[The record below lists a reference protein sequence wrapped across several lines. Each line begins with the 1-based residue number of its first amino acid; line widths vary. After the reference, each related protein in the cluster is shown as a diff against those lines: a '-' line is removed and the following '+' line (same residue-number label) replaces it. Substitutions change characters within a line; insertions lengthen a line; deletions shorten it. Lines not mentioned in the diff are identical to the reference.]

1 MSKKKIIIFSIL
13 LCLAIIATFYFLGCH
28 KNDFTDDINLNGIN
42 EQQSTV
48 KQKPSDGSTPADH
61 SPADNFAYALYDLL
75 EAGSF
80 VSESSGQT
88 VSLGVEQNVKAVRY
102 VNGDEVLKR
111 SLSHSTFKSVGVE
124 MFVSGKN
131 YVLRDATSLKSVDEV
146 TWGADPYRVTEETFI
161 SKFGGV
167 PNGITAYV
175 LTENTILSSEFLGEE
190 NGIYAYRYILD
201 NALATTKIRLEMRTM
216 AGTKTLPNFEEVAL
230 TVYMDGNWRIQKTET
245 ACVYKVDMLG
255 GVTCKESLT
264 EVFSAIGEGKEIPDA
279 DIFRPYLDAEIT
291 EDDGE
296 FTPDAMYYLTNGFNE
311 YMTGTPLNLSLEIKG
326 AVKAVGSASVNI
338 DANDLANI
346 RARVLL
352 DELAVGDIKLND
364 LFVGYGAGS
373 VYAGLGEFKFKTTVE
388 ELVGFID
395 KIMPVISEDSVS
407 ISDLLSF
414 NPDSLLTNA
423 TLKRENGIALVTL
436 PLELGSLD
444 ADIEIE
450 FSDGETP
457 SFNGIYA
464 CVNGLEVFVKPV
476 DEVSLP
482 EINEDFIS
490 IAPLFDIID
499 ENYNIC
505 LKTRL
510 GDSDAV
516 LKFNLK
522 TMTLDAAYGDL
533 LVKFSDDVLYLEYGD
548 LKAKALVKDL
558 PELIKK
564 FEPLFVNEDGTY
576 KSGFLSNIASAMSGL
591 DVNSLIKELVDN
603 LSVTKTDAGV
613 KIATAVKGAS
623 VGINLAAGENGY
635 NLFSL
640 SLSYGDYS
648 IDAVPA
654 SIDDISAIPD
664 DELADFKN
672 ILSLA
677 DIIDENYEINL
688 TASLSA
694 GNISLTADVC
704 INLRTLTLSAK
715 TSLYGSDLYV
725 RYHDGTVYAS
735 FKGLDVYADADEIQ
749 SLLDR
754 LAPLFG
760 EGLSLDGLSN
770 LSLDLSSVLSSLAFT
785 KTENGLNASL
795 SLSGLN
801 VSANLIEEGDNLKLG
816 QISVSSDGLSL
827 TATPSVKADYSVIDN
842 VDKFYNII
850 SLADIIDENYE
861 INLTASLSAGN
872 ISLTADVCINLRTLT
887 LSAKT
892 SLYGSDLYVRYHD
905 GTVYASFKGLD
916 VYADADEIQSL
927 LDRLAPLFGEGLSLD
942 GLSNL
947 SLDLSSVLSS
957 LAFTKTENGLNASL
971 SLSGL
976 NVSAN
981 LIEEGDNLKLGQI
994 SVSSD
999 GLSLTATPSVKADY
1013 SVIDN
1018 ANKFYNIISIADIID
1033 KDGNINLNATA
1044 AGTDIAITFNLYSM
1058 RLNAAVEGLAVTLDL
1073 KTNTVYAAYGGARV
1087 KLNLS
1092 DAKSILEKISPIIE
1106 KFDKEGKITE
1116 LLNGFVGEDSFN
1128 IDANDIISSLIVTES
1143 DGSLSLSLNL
1153 AGVDIEAI
1161 FATDN
1166 GGLTFSSAIINASGT
1181 TISAYPSGTVTSD
1194 LDTSLYYMD
1203 LKAFSDTYADALS
1216 GLVTAENIILGIN
1229 GSVITNG
1236 AVYTITNGELVV
1248 GGIGSACKISA
1259 DITFVKAVTDANGN
1273 VTEKTNSLRFVY
1285 DIDAQKGYFNFN
1297 GIEGTFSTVN
1307 YNETLE
1313 ALKQIYN
1320 NIPELQEL
1328 ISGIIPLPEDGQFHL
1343 PEFDFSKIINSLVLS
1358 DSGVLDVDINAKSI
1372 IEDLPESIKLSLSCD
1387 GNGALSLNIS
1397 ELTLG
1402 ETSINLTATAAKA
1415 NSEEIEGK
1423 FDYTVGENASDF
1435 SSVNTLLKTLSTTSA
1450 YRHYELDG
1458 TLNLAFLGFIPV
1470 DDKVKLNIKIDII
1483 DGVTYVVATL
1493 TREHVAAANF
1503 AGLYPWSDYSGTS
1516 TLYYDGETKMIYIY
1530 TDHIKSKNILGVVYK
1545 NGSEKLYEKYTEEEF
1560 SANMMEILLGMLRLS
1575 SKYKDMMGNT
1585 NINTSEI
1592 SIEDI
1597 FKKYSYNGTD
1607 KFTITL
1613 NMSKL
1618 TDESINDVTLD
1629 LNHDADYNLSSL
1641 NVSTTI
1647 GGFLELKFN
1656 ATHVAPFNHENG
1668 TKEQV
1673 KLQPTLTD
1681 GNGNPLY

>member
-80 VSESSGQT
+80 VGESSGQT

-326 AVKAVGSASVNI
+326 AVNAVGSASVNI

-407 ISDLLSF
+407 ISGLLSF

-510 GDSDAV
+510 GESDAV

-576 KSGFLSNIASAMSGL
+576 KFGFLSDIASTMSGL

-635 NLFSL
+635 NLSSL

-725 RYHDGTVYAS
+725 RYHEGTVYAS

-760 EGLSLDGLSN
+760 EG
-770 LSLDLSSVLSSLAFT
+770 F
-785 KTENGLNASL
+785 
-795 SLSGLN
+795 
-801 VSANLIEEGDNLKLG
+801 
-816 QISVSSDGLSL
+816 
-827 TATPSVKADYSVIDN
+827 
-842 VDKFYNII
+842 
-850 SLADIIDENYE
+850 
-861 INLTASLSAGN
+861 
-872 ISLTADVCINLRTLT
+872 
-887 LSAKT
+887 
-892 SLYGSDLYVRYHD
+892 
-905 GTVYASFKGLD
+905 
-916 VYADADEIQSL
+916 
-927 LDRLAPLFGEGLSLD
+927 SLD

-1018 ANKFYNIISIADIID
+1018 ADKFYNILSLADIID

-1073 KTNTVYAAYGGARV
+1073 KTNKVYAAYGGARV

-1128 IDANDIISSLIVTES
+1128 IDANDIISSLVVTES
-1143 DGSLSLSLNL
+1143 DRSLSLSLNL

-1166 GGLTFSSAIINASGT
+1166 GGLTFSSAIINASGA

-1229 GSVITNG
+1229 GSVTTNG

-1248 GGIGSACKISA
+1248 GGIGSACKIGA
-1259 DITFVKAVTDANGN
+1259 DITFVKTVTDANGK

-1285 DIDAQKGYFNFN
+1285 DIEAQKGYFNFN

-1402 ETSINLTATAAKA
+1402 ETSINLSATAAKA

-1458 TLNLAFLGFIPV
+1458 KLNLAFLGFIDV
-1470 DDKVKLNIKIDII
+1470 KDKVKLNIKIDII

-1560 SANMMEILLGMLRLS
+1560 SANTMNILLGMLRLS
-1575 SKYKDMMGNT
+1575 NKYKDMMGNT

-1592 SIEDI
+1592 NIEDI

-1618 TDESINDVTLD
+1618 TDESIRDVTLD

-1641 NVSTTI
+1641 NVSTTV
-1647 GGFLELKFN
+1647 GGLLEVKFN
-1656 ATHVAPFNHENG
+1656 ATHVAPYNHENG

>member
-80 VSESSGQT
+80 VGESSGQT

-279 DIFRPYLDAEIT
+279 DVFRPYLDAEIT

-326 AVKAVGSASVNI
+326 AVNAVGSASVNI

-373 VYAGLGEFKFKTTVE
+373 VSAGLGEFKFKTTVE

-510 GDSDAV
+510 GESDAV

-548 LKAKALVKDL
+548 LKAKTDVKDL

-576 KSGFLSNIASAMSGL
+576 KFGFLSDIASAMSGL

-735 FKGLDVYADADEIQ
+735 YKGLDVYADADEIQ

-850 SLADIIDENYE
+850 S
-861 INLTASLSAGN
+861 
-872 ISLTADVCINLRTLT
+872 
-887 LSAKT
+887 
-892 SLYGSDLYVRYHD
+892 
-905 GTVYASFKGLD
+905 
-916 VYADADEIQSL
+916 
-927 LDRLAPLFGEGLSLD
+927 
-942 GLSNL
+942 
-947 SLDLSSVLSS
+947 
-957 LAFTKTENGLNASL
+957 
-971 SLSGL
+971 
-976 NVSAN
+976 
-981 LIEEGDNLKLGQI
+981 
-994 SVSSD
+994 
-999 GLSLTATPSVKADY
+999 
-1013 SVIDN
+1013 
-1018 ANKFYNIISIADIID
+1018 IADIID
-1033 KDGNINLNATA
+1033 KDGNINLNATT

-1058 RLNAAVEGLAVTLDL
+1058 RLNAAVEGLAVTLDI

-1248 GGIGSACKISA
+1248 GGIGSACKIGA

-1415 NSEEIEGK
+1415 NPEEIEGK

>member
-102 VNGDEVLKR
+102 VNGDEVFKR

-146 TWGADPYRVTEETFI
+146 TWEEDPYRVTEETFI

-230 TVYMDGNWRIQKTET
+230 TVYMDGNWRVQKTET

-279 DIFRPYLDAEIT
+279 DVFRPYLDAEIT

-326 AVKAVGSASVNI
+326 AVNAVGSASVNI

-388 ELVGFID
+388 ELIGFID

-436 PLELGSLD
+436 PIELGSLD

-510 GDSDAV
+510 GESDAV
-516 LKFNLK
+516 LTFNLK

-548 LKAKALVKDL
+548 LKAKAHVKDL

-576 KSGFLSNIASAMSGL
+576 KFGFLSDIASSMSGL
-591 DVNSLIKELVDN
+591 DVNSLIKELVDS
-603 LSVTKTDAGV
+603 LSITKTDAGV

-635 NLFSL
+635 NLSSL

-672 ILSLA
+672 ILSIA

-704 INLRTLTLSAK
+704 LNLRTLTLSAK

-725 RYHDGTVYAS
+725 RYHEGTVYAS
-735 FKGLDVYADADEIQ
+735 YKGLNVYADADEIQ

-770 LSLDLSSVLSSLAFT
+770 LSLDLSSVLSSLTFT

-801 VSANLIEEGDNLKLG
+801 VSATLTEEGDNLKLG

-850 SLADIIDENYE
+850 SLADIID
-861 INLTASLSAGN
+861 
-872 ISLTADVCINLRTLT
+872 
-887 LSAKT
+887 
-892 SLYGSDLYVRYHD
+892 
-905 GTVYASFKGLD
+905 
-916 VYADADEIQSL
+916 
-927 LDRLAPLFGEGLSLD
+927 
-942 GLSNL
+942 
-947 SLDLSSVLSS
+947 
-957 LAFTKTENGLNASL
+957 
-971 SLSGL
+971 
-976 NVSAN
+976 
-981 LIEEGDNLKLGQI
+981 
-994 SVSSD
+994 
-999 GLSLTATPSVKADY
+999 
-1013 SVIDN
+1013 
-1018 ANKFYNIISIADIID
+1018 
-1033 KDGNINLNATA
+1033 KDGNINLNATT

-1092 DAKSILEKISPIIE
+1092 DANSILEKISPIIE

-1116 LLNGFVGEDSFN
+1116 LLNGFVGEGSFS
-1128 IDANDIISSLIVTES
+1128 IDANDIISSLVVTES
-1143 DGSLSLSLNL
+1143 DGSLSISLKL
-1153 AGVDIEAI
+1153 ADVDIEAI

-1203 LKAFSDTYADALS
+1203 LKAFSDTYADALA
-1216 GLVTAENIILGIN
+1216 GLVTAENIVLGIS

-1236 AVYTITNGELVV
+1236 AVYTITKGELVV
-1248 GGIGSACKISA
+1248 GGIGSACKIA
-1259 DITFVKAVTDANGN
+1259 IDITFVKAVTDANGN

-1285 DIDAQKGYFNFN
+1285 DVDAQKGYFNFN

-1313 ALKQIYN
+1313 VLKQIYN

-1358 DSGVLDVDINAKSI
+1358 DSGVLDVDLNAKSI

-1415 NSEEIEGK
+1415 NPEEIEGK

-1435 SSVNTLLKTLSTTSA
+1435 SSVNTLLKTLATTSA
-1450 YRHYELDG
+1450 YRHYELNG
-1458 TLNLAFLGFIPV
+1458 NLNLDLMGFINV
-1470 DDKVKLNIKIDII
+1470 NDKVKLNIKIDIV

-1493 TREHVAAANF
+1493 TREYVAAANL
-1503 AGLYPWSDYSGTS
+1503 AGMYPWSDYSGTS
-1516 TLYYDGETKMIYIY
+1516 TLYYDGETKMIYIA
-1530 TDHIKSKNILGVVYK
+1530 TDHIKSKSILGVNYK
-1545 NGSEKLYEKYTEEEF
+1545 NGEEQIYEKYTEEEF
-1560 SANMMEILLGMLRLS
+1560 SADTLNILLGMLRLS
-1575 SKYKDMMGNT
+1575 SKYRDMIGNT
-1585 NINTSEI
+1585 NTNTSAI
-1592 SIEDI
+1592 NIEDI
-1597 FKKYSYNGTD
+1597 FTKYSYNGTD
-1607 KFTITL
+1607 MFTL
-1613 NMSKL
+1613 NLNLVTL
-1618 TDESINDVTLD
+1618 TDNSLNDLTVNLH
-1629 LNHDADYNLSSL
+1629 HDSDYNLSSL
-1641 NVSTTI
+1641 DVSTSVGALGI
-1647 GGFLELKFN
+1647 DKMLGINFS
-1656 ATHVAPFNHENG
+1656 ATHVAPYNHDNG
-1668 TKEQV
+1668 VKEQV

>member
-279 DIFRPYLDAEIT
+279 DVFRPYLDAEIT

-326 AVKAVGSASVNI
+326 AVEAVGSASVNI

-548 LKAKALVKDL
+548 LKAKADVKDV

-576 KSGFLSNIASAMSGL
+576 KIGFLSDIASAMSGL

-664 DELADFKN
+664 NELADFKN

-816 QISVSSDGLSL
+816 QISVSSDGLYL

-842 VDKFYNII
+842 VD
-850 SLADIIDENYE
+850 
-861 INLTASLSAGN
+861 
-872 ISLTADVCINLRTLT
+872 
-887 LSAKT
+887 
-892 SLYGSDLYVRYHD
+892 
-905 GTVYASFKGLD
+905 
-916 VYADADEIQSL
+916 
-927 LDRLAPLFGEGLSLD
+927 
-942 GLSNL
+942 
-947 SLDLSSVLSS
+947 
-957 LAFTKTENGLNASL
+957 
-971 SLSGL
+971 
-976 NVSAN
+976 
-981 LIEEGDNLKLGQI
+981 
-994 SVSSD
+994 
-999 GLSLTATPSVKADY
+999 
-1013 SVIDN
+1013 
-1018 ANKFYNIISIADIID
+1018 KFYNIISIADIID

-1248 GGIGSACKISA
+1248 GGIGSACKIGA
-1259 DITFVKAVTDANGN
+1259 DITFVKAVTDANGK

-1285 DIDAQKGYFNFN
+1285 DIEAQKGYFNFN

-1415 NSEEIEGK
+1415 NPEEIEGK

>member
-146 TWGADPYRVTEETFI
+146 TWEEDPYRVTEENFI

-190 NGIYAYRYILD
+190 NGIYAFRYILD

-230 TVYMDGNWRIQKTET
+230 TVYMDGNWRVQKTET

-279 DIFRPYLDAEIT
+279 DVFRPYLDAEIT

-326 AVKAVGSASVNI
+326 AVNAVGSASVNI

-388 ELVGFID
+388 ELIGFID

-436 PLELGSLD
+436 PIELGSLD

-510 GDSDAV
+510 GESDAV

-548 LKAKALVKDL
+548 LKAKADVKDV

-576 KSGFLSNIASAMSGL
+576 KFGFLSNIASAMSGL

-664 DELADFKN
+664 NELADFKN

-850 SLADIIDENYE
+850 SLADIID
-861 INLTASLSAGN
+861 
-872 ISLTADVCINLRTLT
+872 
-887 LSAKT
+887 
-892 SLYGSDLYVRYHD
+892 
-905 GTVYASFKGLD
+905 
-916 VYADADEIQSL
+916 
-927 LDRLAPLFGEGLSLD
+927 
-942 GLSNL
+942 
-947 SLDLSSVLSS
+947 
-957 LAFTKTENGLNASL
+957 
-971 SLSGL
+971 
-976 NVSAN
+976 
-981 LIEEGDNLKLGQI
+981 
-994 SVSSD
+994 
-999 GLSLTATPSVKADY
+999 
-1013 SVIDN
+1013 
-1018 ANKFYNIISIADIID
+1018 

-1044 AGTDIAITFNLYSM
+1044 AGTDIAITFNLCSM

-1236 AVYTITNGELVV
+1236 AVYTITKGELVV
-1248 GGIGSACKISA
+1248 GGIGSACKIGI
-1259 DITFVKAVTDANGN
+1259 DITFVKTITDANGK

-1387 GNGALSLNIS
+1387 ENGALSLNIS

-1415 NSEEIEGK
+1415 NPEEIEGK

-1575 SKYKDMMGNT
+1575 NKYKDMMGNT

-1618 TDESINDVTLD
+1618 TDESIKDVTLD

-1668 TKEQV
+1668 TKELV

>member
-80 VSESSGQT
+80 VGESSGQT

-146 TWGADPYRVTEETFI
+146 TWGADPYRVTEENFI

-279 DIFRPYLDAEIT
+279 DVFRPYLDAEIT

-326 AVKAVGSASVNI
+326 AVEAVGSASVNI

-395 KIMPVISEDSVS
+395 KIMPVISKDSVS

-510 GDSDAV
+510 GESDAV

-548 LKAKALVKDL
+548 LKAKADVKDV

-576 KSGFLSNIASAMSGL
+576 KFGFLSDIASAMSGL

-725 RYHDGTVYAS
+725 RYHEGTVYAS
-735 FKGLDVYADADEIQ
+735 YKGLDVYADADEIQ

-816 QISVSSDGLSL
+816 QTSVSSDGL
-827 TATPSVKADYSVIDN
+827 Y
-842 VDKFYNII
+842 
-850 SLADIIDENYE
+850 
-861 INLTASLSAGN
+861 
-872 ISLTADVCINLRTLT
+872 
-887 LSAKT
+887 
-892 SLYGSDLYVRYHD
+892 
-905 GTVYASFKGLD
+905 
-916 VYADADEIQSL
+916 
-927 LDRLAPLFGEGLSLD
+927 
-942 GLSNL
+942 
-947 SLDLSSVLSS
+947 
-957 LAFTKTENGLNASL
+957 
-971 SLSGL
+971 
-976 NVSAN
+976 
-981 LIEEGDNLKLGQI
+981 
-994 SVSSD
+994 
-999 GLSLTATPSVKADY
+999 LTATPSVKADY

-1216 GLVTAENIILGIN
+1216 GLVTAENIVLGIS

-1236 AVYTITNGELVV
+1236 AVYTITKGELVV
-1248 GGIGSACKISA
+1248 GGIGSACKIGV

-1313 ALKQIYN
+1313 VLKQIYN

-1358 DSGVLDVDINAKSI
+1358 DSGVLDVDLNAKSI

-1435 SSVNTLLKTLSTTSA
+1435 SSVNTLLKTLATTSA
-1450 YRHYELDG
+1450 YRHYELNG
-1458 TLNLAFLGFIPV
+1458 NLNLDLMGFINV
-1470 DDKVKLNIKIDII
+1470 NDKVKLNIKIDIV

-1493 TREHVAAANF
+1493 TREYVFAANL
-1503 AGLYPWSDYSGTS
+1503 AGMYPWSDYSGTS

-1530 TDHIKSKNILGVVYK
+1530 TDHIKSKNFLGVVYK

-1560 SANMMEILLGMLRLS
+1560 SADTLNILLGMLRLS
-1575 SKYKDMMGNT
+1575 SKYRDMIGNT
-1585 NINTSEI
+1585 NTNTSAI
-1592 SIEDI
+1592 NIEDI
-1597 FKKYSYNGTD
+1597 FTKYSYNGTD
-1607 KFTITL
+1607 MFTL
-1613 NMSKL
+1613 NLNLGTL
-1618 TDESINDVTLD
+1618 TDNSLNDLTVNLH
-1629 LNHDADYNLSSL
+1629 HDSDYNLSSL
-1641 NVSTTI
+1641 DVSTSVGALGI
-1647 GGFLELKFN
+1647 DKMLGINFS
-1656 ATHVAPFNHENG
+1656 ATHVAPYNHENG
-1668 TKEQV
+1668 TKELV

-1681 GNGNPLY
+1681 DNGNPLY

>member
-80 VSESSGQT
+80 VGESSGQT

-102 VNGDEVLKR
+102 VNGDEVLKC

-279 DIFRPYLDAEIT
+279 DVFRPYLDAEIT

-510 GDSDAV
+510 GESDAV

-522 TMTLDAAYGDL
+522 TLTLDAAYGDL

-548 LKAKALVKDL
+548 LKAKAHIKDL

-576 KSGFLSNIASAMSGL
+576 KFGFLSNIASATSGL

-760 EGLSLDGLSN
+760 EGLPLDGLSN

-850 SLADIIDENYE
+850 SLADIID
-861 INLTASLSAGN
+861 
-872 ISLTADVCINLRTLT
+872 
-887 LSAKT
+887 
-892 SLYGSDLYVRYHD
+892 
-905 GTVYASFKGLD
+905 
-916 VYADADEIQSL
+916 
-927 LDRLAPLFGEGLSLD
+927 
-942 GLSNL
+942 
-947 SLDLSSVLSS
+947 
-957 LAFTKTENGLNASL
+957 
-971 SLSGL
+971 
-976 NVSAN
+976 
-981 LIEEGDNLKLGQI
+981 
-994 SVSSD
+994 
-999 GLSLTATPSVKADY
+999 
-1013 SVIDN
+1013 
-1018 ANKFYNIISIADIID
+1018 

-1044 AGTDIAITFNLYSM
+1044 AGTDIAITFNLCSM

-1248 GGIGSACKISA
+1248 GGIGSACKIGA
-1259 DITFVKAVTDANGN
+1259 DITFVKTITDANGN

-1358 DSGVLDVDINAKSI
+1358 DSGVLDVDLNAKSI

-1387 GNGALSLNIS
+1387 GNGALSLNIC

-1503 AGLYPWSDYSGTS
+1503 AGFYPWSDYSGTS

>member
-1 MSKKKIIIFSIL
+1 
-13 LCLAIIATFYFLGCH
+13 
-28 KNDFTDDINLNGIN
+28 
-42 EQQSTV
+42 
-48 KQKPSDGSTPADH
+48 
-61 SPADNFAYALYDLL
+61 
-75 EAGSF
+75 
-80 VSESSGQT
+80 
-88 VSLGVEQNVKAVRY
+88 
-102 VNGDEVLKR
+102 
-111 SLSHSTFKSVGVE
+111 
-124 MFVSGKN
+124 
-131 YVLRDATSLKSVDEV
+131 
-146 TWGADPYRVTEETFI
+146 
-161 SKFGGV
+161 
-167 PNGITAYV
+167 
-175 LTENTILSSEFLGEE
+175 
-190 NGIYAYRYILD
+190 
-201 NALATTKIRLEMRTM
+201 
-216 AGTKTLPNFEEVAL
+216 
-230 TVYMDGNWRIQKTET
+230 
-245 ACVYKVDMLG
+245 
-255 GVTCKESLT
+255 
-264 EVFSAIGEGKEIPDA
+264 
-279 DIFRPYLDAEIT
+279 
-291 EDDGE
+291 
-296 FTPDAMYYLTNGFNE
+296 
-311 YMTGTPLNLSLEIKG
+311 
-326 AVKAVGSASVNI
+326 
-338 DANDLANI
+338 
-346 RARVLL
+346 
-352 DELAVGDIKLND
+352 
-364 LFVGYGAGS
+364 
-373 VYAGLGEFKFKTTVE
+373 
-388 ELVGFID
+388 
-395 KIMPVISEDSVS
+395 MP
-407 ISDLLSF
+407 
-414 NPDSLLTNA
+414 
-423 TLKRENGIALVTL
+423 
-436 PLELGSLD
+436 
-444 ADIEIE
+444 
-450 FSDGETP
+450 
-457 SFNGIYA
+457 
-464 CVNGLEVFVKPV
+464 
-476 DEVSLP
+476 
-482 EINEDFIS
+482 
-490 IAPLFDIID
+490 
-499 ENYNIC
+499 
-505 LKTRL
+505 
-510 GDSDAV
+510 
-516 LKFNLK
+516 
-522 TMTLDAAYGDL
+522 
-533 LVKFSDDVLYLEYGD
+533 
-548 LKAKALVKDL
+548 
-558 PELIKK
+558 
-564 FEPLFVNEDGTY
+564 
-576 KSGFLSNIASAMSGL
+576 
-591 DVNSLIKELVDN
+591 
-603 LSVTKTDAGV
+603 
-613 KIATAVKGAS
+613 
-623 VGINLAAGENGY
+623 
-635 NLFSL
+635 
-640 SLSYGDYS
+640 
-648 IDAVPA
+648 
-654 SIDDISAIPD
+654 
-664 DELADFKN
+664 
-672 ILSLA
+672 
-677 DIIDENYEINL
+677 
-688 TASLSA
+688 
-694 GNISLTADVC
+694 
-704 INLRTLTLSAK
+704 
-715 TSLYGSDLYV
+715 
-725 RYHDGTVYAS
+725 
-735 FKGLDVYADADEIQ
+735 
-749 SLLDR
+749 
-754 LAPLFG
+754 
-760 EGLSLDGLSN
+760 LDGLSN

-842 VDKFYNII
+842 VD
-850 SLADIIDENYE
+850 
-861 INLTASLSAGN
+861 
-872 ISLTADVCINLRTLT
+872 
-887 LSAKT
+887 
-892 SLYGSDLYVRYHD
+892 
-905 GTVYASFKGLD
+905 
-916 VYADADEIQSL
+916 
-927 LDRLAPLFGEGLSLD
+927 
-942 GLSNL
+942 
-947 SLDLSSVLSS
+947 
-957 LAFTKTENGLNASL
+957 
-971 SLSGL
+971 
-976 NVSAN
+976 
-981 LIEEGDNLKLGQI
+981 
-994 SVSSD
+994 
-999 GLSLTATPSVKADY
+999 
-1013 SVIDN
+1013 
-1018 ANKFYNIISIADIID
+1018 KFYNIISIADIID

-1248 GGIGSACKISA
+1248 GGIGSACKIGA
-1259 DITFVKAVTDANGN
+1259 DITFVKAVTDANGK

-1285 DIDAQKGYFNFN
+1285 DIEAQKGYFNFN

-1387 GNGALSLNIS
+1387 ENGALSLNIS

-1415 NSEEIEGK
+1415 NPEEIEGK

-1503 AGLYPWSDYSGTS
+1503 AGFYPWSDYSGTS

>member
-102 VNGDEVLKR
+102 VNGDEVFKR
-111 SLSHSTFKSVGVE
+111 SLSHSAFKSVGVE

-190 NGIYAYRYILD
+190 NGIYAFRYILD

-230 TVYMDGNWRIQKTET
+230 TVYMDGNWRVQKTET

-279 DIFRPYLDAEIT
+279 DVFRPYLDAEIT

-326 AVKAVGSASVNI
+326 AVNAVGSASVNI

-388 ELVGFID
+388 ELIGFID

-436 PLELGSLD
+436 PIELGSLD

-548 LKAKALVKDL
+548 LKAKAHVKDL

-576 KSGFLSNIASAMSGL
+576 KFGFLSDIASSMSGL
-591 DVNSLIKELVDN
+591 DVNSLIRELVDS
-603 LSVTKTDAGV
+603 LSITKTDAGV

-635 NLFSL
+635 NLSSL

-704 INLRTLTLSAK
+704 LNLRTLTLSAK

-725 RYHDGTVYAS
+725 RYHEGTVYAS
-735 FKGLDVYADADEIQ
+735 YKGLNVYADADEIQ

-760 EGLSLDGLSN
+760 EGLSLSGLSN
-770 LSLDLSSVLSSLAFT
+770 LSLDLSSVLSSLTFT

-801 VSANLIEEGDNLKLG
+801 VSATLTEEGDNLKLG

-842 VDKFYNII
+842 IDKFYNII
-850 SLADIIDENYE
+850 SL
-861 INLTASLSAGN
+861 
-872 ISLTADVCINLRTLT
+872 
-887 LSAKT
+887 
-892 SLYGSDLYVRYHD
+892 
-905 GTVYASFKGLD
+905 
-916 VYADADEIQSL
+916 
-927 LDRLAPLFGEGLSLD
+927 
-942 GLSNL
+942 
-947 SLDLSSVLSS
+947 
-957 LAFTKTENGLNASL
+957 
-971 SLSGL
+971 
-976 NVSAN
+976 
-981 LIEEGDNLKLGQI
+981 
-994 SVSSD
+994 
-999 GLSLTATPSVKADY
+999 
-1013 SVIDN
+1013 
-1018 ANKFYNIISIADIID
+1018 ADIID
-1033 KDGNINLNATA
+1033 KDGNINLNATT

-1092 DAKSILEKISPIIE
+1092 DANSILEKISPIIE

-1116 LLNGFVGEDSFN
+1116 LLNGFVGEVSFS
-1128 IDANDIISSLIVTES
+1128 IDANDIISSLVVTES
-1143 DGSLSLSLNL
+1143 DGSLSISLKL
-1153 AGVDIEAI
+1153 ADVDIEAI

-1166 GGLTFSSAIINASGT
+1166 GGLTFSSAIINASDT

-1216 GLVTAENIILGIN
+1216 GLVTAENIVLGIS

-1236 AVYTITNGELVV
+1236 AVYTITKGELVV
-1248 GGIGSACKISA
+1248 GGIGSACKIGI

-1285 DIDAQKGYFNFN
+1285 DVDAQKGYFNFN

-1313 ALKQIYN
+1313 VLKQIYN

-1358 DSGVLDVDINAKSI
+1358 DSGVLDVDLNAKSI

-1415 NSEEIEGK
+1415 NPEEIEGK

-1435 SSVNTLLKTLSTTSA
+1435 SSVNTLLKTLATTSA
-1450 YRHYELDG
+1450 YRHYELNG
-1458 TLNLAFLGFIPV
+1458 NLNLDLMGFINV
-1470 DDKVKLNIKIDII
+1470 NDKVKLNIKIDII

-1493 TREHVAAANF
+1493 TREYVAAANL
-1503 AGLYPWSDYSGTS
+1503 AGMYPWSDYSGTS
-1516 TLYYDGETKMIYIY
+1516 TLYYDGETKMIYIA
-1530 TDHIKSKNILGVVYK
+1530 TDHIKSKSILGVNYK
-1545 NGSEKLYEKYTEEEF
+1545 NGEEQIYEKYTEEEF
-1560 SANMMEILLGMLRLS
+1560 SADTLNILLGMLRLS
-1575 SKYKDMMGNT
+1575 SKYRDMIGNT
-1585 NINTSEI
+1585 NTNTSAI
-1592 SIEDI
+1592 NIEDI
-1597 FKKYSYNGTD
+1597 FTKYSYNGTD
-1607 KFTITL
+1607 MFTL
-1613 NMSKL
+1613 NLNLGTL
-1618 TDESINDVTLD
+1618 TDNSLNDLTVNLH
-1629 LNHDADYNLSSL
+1629 HDSDYNLSSL
-1641 NVSTTI
+1641 DVSTSVGALGI
-1647 GGFLELKFN
+1647 DKMLGINFS
-1656 ATHVAPFNHENG
+1656 ATHVAPYNHDNG
-1668 TKEQV
+1668 VKEQV

>member
-80 VSESSGQT
+80 VGESSGQT

-146 TWGADPYRVTEETFI
+146 TWGADPYRVTEENFI

-279 DIFRPYLDAEIT
+279 DVFRPYLDAEIT

-326 AVKAVGSASVNI
+326 AVNAVGSASVNI

-352 DELAVGDIKLND
+352 DELAVGDINLND

-395 KIMPVISEDSVS
+395 KIMPVISKDSVS

-510 GDSDAV
+510 GESDAV

-623 VGINLAAGENGY
+623 VGINLAARENGY
-635 NLFSL
+635 NLSSL

-850 SLADIIDENYE
+850 S
-861 INLTASLSAGN
+861 
-872 ISLTADVCINLRTLT
+872 
-887 LSAKT
+887 
-892 SLYGSDLYVRYHD
+892 
-905 GTVYASFKGLD
+905 
-916 VYADADEIQSL
+916 
-927 LDRLAPLFGEGLSLD
+927 
-942 GLSNL
+942 
-947 SLDLSSVLSS
+947 
-957 LAFTKTENGLNASL
+957 
-971 SLSGL
+971 
-976 NVSAN
+976 
-981 LIEEGDNLKLGQI
+981 
-994 SVSSD
+994 
-999 GLSLTATPSVKADY
+999 
-1013 SVIDN
+1013 
-1018 ANKFYNIISIADIID
+1018 IADIID
-1033 KDGNINLNATA
+1033 KDGNINLNATT

-1248 GGIGSACKISA
+1248 GGIGSACKIGA
-1259 DITFVKAVTDANGN
+1259 DITFVKTITDANGK
-1273 VTEKTNSLRFVY
+1273 VIEKTNSLRFVY

-1387 GNGALSLNIS
+1387 ENGALSLNIS

-1415 NSEEIEGK
+1415 NPEEIEGK

-1575 SKYKDMMGNT
+1575 NKYKDMMGNT

-1618 TDESINDVTLD
+1618 TDESIKDVTLD

>member
-80 VSESSGQT
+80 VGESSGQT

-146 TWGADPYRVTEETFI
+146 TWEEDPYRVTEETFI

-279 DIFRPYLDAEIT
+279 DVFRPYLDAEIT

-326 AVKAVGSASVNI
+326 AVNAVGSASVNI

-388 ELVGFID
+388 ELIGFID

-436 PLELGSLD
+436 PIELGSLD

-516 LKFNLK
+516 LTFNLK

-548 LKAKALVKDL
+548 LKAKAHVEDL

-576 KSGFLSNIASAMSGL
+576 KFGFLSDIASSMSGL
-591 DVNSLIKELVDN
+591 DVNSLIKELVDSLN
-603 LSVTKTDAGV
+603 ITKTDAGV

-635 NLFSL
+635 NLSSL

-704 INLRTLTLSAK
+704 LNLRTLTLSAK

-725 RYHDGTVYAS
+725 RYHEGTVYAS

-892 SLYGSDLYVRYHD
+892 SLYSSDLYVRYHE
-905 GTVYASFKGLD
+905 GTVYASYKGLN

-927 LDRLAPLFGEGLSLD
+927 LDRLAPLFGEGFSLD

-957 LAFTKTENGLNASL
+957 LTFTKTENGLNASL

-976 NVSAN
+976 NVSAT
-981 LIEEGDNLKLGQI
+981 LTEEGDNLKLGQI

-1018 ANKFYNIISIADIID
+1018 VDKFYNIVSLADIID
-1033 KDGNINLNATA
+1033 KDGNINLNATT

-1073 KTNTVYAAYGGARV
+1073 KTNTVYATYGGARV

-1092 DAKSILEKISPIIE
+1092 DANSILEKISPIIE

-1116 LLNGFVGEDSFN
+1116 LLNGFVGEGSFS
-1128 IDANDIISSLIVTES
+1128 IDANDIISSLVVTES
-1143 DGSLSLSLNL
+1143 DGSLSISLKL
-1153 AGVDIEAI
+1153 ADVDIEAI

-1216 GLVTAENIILGIN
+1216 GLVTAENIILGIS

-1236 AVYTITNGELVV
+1236 AVYTITKGELVV
-1248 GGIGSACKISA
+1248 GGIGSACKIGV

-1285 DIDAQKGYFNFN
+1285 DVDAQKGYFNFN

-1313 ALKQIYN
+1313 TLKQIYN

-1358 DSGVLDVDINAKSI
+1358 DSGVLGVDLNAKSI

-1387 GNGALSLNIS
+1387 ENGALSLNIS

-1415 NSEEIEGK
+1415 NPEEIEGK

-1503 AGLYPWSDYSGTS
+1503 AGFYPWSDYSGTS

-1618 TDESINDVTLD
+1618 TDESIKDVTLD

>member
-80 VSESSGQT
+80 VGESSGQT

-146 TWGADPYRVTEETFI
+146 TWEEDPYRVTEETFI

-245 ACVYKVDMLG
+245 ACVYKVDMLD

-279 DIFRPYLDAEIT
+279 DVFRPYLDAEIT

-326 AVKAVGSASVNI
+326 AVNAVGSASVNI

-510 GDSDAV
+510 GESDAV

-548 LKAKALVKDL
+548 LKAKADVKDV

-725 RYHDGTVYAS
+725 RYHEGTVYAS
-735 FKGLDVYADADEIQ
+735 YKGLNVYADADEIQ

-770 LSLDLSSVLSSLAFT
+770 LSLDLSSVLSSLTFT

-801 VSANLIEEGDNLKLG
+801 VSASLIEEGDNLKLG

-842 VDKFYNII
+842 VDKFYNIV
-850 SLADIIDENYE
+850 SL
-861 INLTASLSAGN
+861 
-872 ISLTADVCINLRTLT
+872 
-887 LSAKT
+887 
-892 SLYGSDLYVRYHD
+892 
-905 GTVYASFKGLD
+905 
-916 VYADADEIQSL
+916 
-927 LDRLAPLFGEGLSLD
+927 
-942 GLSNL
+942 
-947 SLDLSSVLSS
+947 
-957 LAFTKTENGLNASL
+957 
-971 SLSGL
+971 
-976 NVSAN
+976 
-981 LIEEGDNLKLGQI
+981 
-994 SVSSD
+994 
-999 GLSLTATPSVKADY
+999 
-1013 SVIDN
+1013 
-1018 ANKFYNIISIADIID
+1018 ADIID
-1033 KDGNINLNATA
+1033 KDGNINLNATT

-1128 IDANDIISSLIVTES
+1128 IGANDIISSLIVTES

-1248 GGIGSACKISA
+1248 GGIGSACKIGA
-1259 DITFVKAVTDANGN
+1259 DITFVKTITDANGK

-1358 DSGVLDVDINAKSI
+1358 DSGVLDVDLNAKSI

-1415 NSEEIEGK
+1415 NPEEIEGK

-1470 DDKVKLNIKIDII
+1470 NDKVKLNIKIDII

-1668 TKEQV
+1668 TKELV

>member
-80 VSESSGQT
+80 VGESSGQT

-190 NGIYAYRYILD
+190 NGIYAFRYILD

-230 TVYMDGNWRIQKTET
+230 TVYMDGNWRVQKTET

-279 DIFRPYLDAEIT
+279 DVFRPYLDAEIT

-388 ELVGFID
+388 ELIGFID

-436 PLELGSLD
+436 PIELGSLD

-516 LKFNLK
+516 LTFNLK
-522 TMTLDAAYGDL
+522 TKTIDAANGDL

-548 LKAKALVKDL
+548 LKAKAHVKDL

-576 KSGFLSNIASAMSGL
+576 KFGFLSDIASSMSGL
-591 DVNSLIKELVDN
+591 DVNSLIKELVDS
-603 LSVTKTDAGV
+603 LSITKTDAGV

-635 NLFSL
+635 NLSSL

-760 EGLSLDGLSN
+760 EGFSLDGLSN

-795 SLSGLN
+795 SLS
-801 VSANLIEEGDNLKLG
+801 
-816 QISVSSDGLSL
+816 
-827 TATPSVKADYSVIDN
+827 
-842 VDKFYNII
+842 
-850 SLADIIDENYE
+850 
-861 INLTASLSAGN
+861 
-872 ISLTADVCINLRTLT
+872 R
-887 LSAKT
+887 
-892 SLYGSDLYVRYHD
+892 
-905 GTVYASFKGLD
+905 
-916 VYADADEIQSL
+916 
-927 LDRLAPLFGEGLSLD
+927 
-942 GLSNL
+942 
-947 SLDLSSVLSS
+947 
-957 LAFTKTENGLNASL
+957 
-971 SLSGL
+971 L

-1248 GGIGSACKISA
+1248 GGIGSACKIGA

-1402 ETSINLTATAAKA
+1402 ETSINLTATAAKV

>member
-842 VDKFYNII
+842 
-850 SLADIIDENYE
+850 
-861 INLTASLSAGN
+861 
-872 ISLTADVCINLRTLT
+872 
-887 LSAKT
+887 
-892 SLYGSDLYVRYHD
+892 
-905 GTVYASFKGLD
+905 
-916 VYADADEIQSL
+916 
-927 LDRLAPLFGEGLSLD
+927 
-942 GLSNL
+942 
-947 SLDLSSVLSS
+947 
-957 LAFTKTENGLNASL
+957 
-971 SLSGL
+971 
-976 NVSAN
+976 
-981 LIEEGDNLKLGQI
+981 
-994 SVSSD
+994 
-999 GLSLTATPSVKADY
+999 
-1013 SVIDN
+1013 

>member
-80 VSESSGQT
+80 VGESSGQT

-279 DIFRPYLDAEIT
+279 DVFRPYLDAEIT

-395 KIMPVISEDSVS
+395 KIMPVISEGSVS

-510 GDSDAV
+510 GESDAV

-548 LKAKALVKDL
+548 LKAKADVKDL

-576 KSGFLSNIASAMSGL
+576 KFGFLSDIASSMSGL
-591 DVNSLIKELVDN
+591 DVNSLIKELVDSLN
-603 LSVTKTDAGV
+603 ITKTDAGV

-704 INLRTLTLSAK
+704 INLRTLTLSTK

-770 LSLDLSSVLSSLAFT
+770 LSLDISSVLSSLAFT

-827 TATPSVKADYSVIDN
+827 TAI
-842 VDKFYNII
+842 
-850 SLADIIDENYE
+850 
-861 INLTASLSAGN
+861 
-872 ISLTADVCINLRTLT
+872 
-887 LSAKT
+887 
-892 SLYGSDLYVRYHD
+892 
-905 GTVYASFKGLD
+905 
-916 VYADADEIQSL
+916 
-927 LDRLAPLFGEGLSLD
+927 
-942 GLSNL
+942 
-947 SLDLSSVLSS
+947 
-957 LAFTKTENGLNASL
+957 
-971 SLSGL
+971 
-976 NVSAN
+976 
-981 LIEEGDNLKLGQI
+981 
-994 SVSSD
+994 
-999 GLSLTATPSVKADY
+999 PSVKADY

-1248 GGIGSACKISA
+1248 GGIGSACKIGA

>member
-80 VSESSGQT
+80 VGESSGQT

-146 TWGADPYRVTEETFI
+146 TWGADPYRVTEENFI

-279 DIFRPYLDAEIT
+279 DVFRPYLDAEIT

-326 AVKAVGSASVNI
+326 AVEAVGSASVNI

-795 SLSGLN
+795 SLSGL
-801 VSANLIEEGDNLKLG
+801 
-816 QISVSSDGLSL
+816 
-827 TATPSVKADYSVIDN
+827 Y
-842 VDKFYNII
+842 
-850 SLADIIDENYE
+850 
-861 INLTASLSAGN
+861 
-872 ISLTADVCINLRTLT
+872 
-887 LSAKT
+887 
-892 SLYGSDLYVRYHD
+892 
-905 GTVYASFKGLD
+905 
-916 VYADADEIQSL
+916 
-927 LDRLAPLFGEGLSLD
+927 
-942 GLSNL
+942 
-947 SLDLSSVLSS
+947 
-957 LAFTKTENGLNASL
+957 
-971 SLSGL
+971 
-976 NVSAN
+976 VSAN

-1248 GGIGSACKISA
+1248 GGIGSACKIGA
-1259 DITFVKAVTDANGN
+1259 DITFVKTITDANGK
-1273 VTEKTNSLRFVY
+1273 VAEKTNSLRFVY

-1415 NSEEIEGK
+1415 NPEEIEGK

-1618 TDESINDVTLD
+1618 TDESIKDVTLD

>member
-80 VSESSGQT
+80 VGESSGQT

-279 DIFRPYLDAEIT
+279 DVFRPYLDAEIT

-476 DEVSLP
+476 DEVSMP

-510 GDSDAV
+510 GESDAV

-548 LKAKALVKDL
+548 LKAKADVKDL

-576 KSGFLSNIASAMSGL
+576 KFGFLSDIASSMSGL
-591 DVNSLIKELVDN
+591 DVNSLIKELVDSLN
-603 LSVTKTDAGV
+603 ITKTDAGV

-635 NLFSL
+635 NLSSL

-677 DIIDENYEINL
+677 DIIDEKYEINL

-704 INLRTLTLSAK
+704 LNLRTLTLSAK

-725 RYHDGTVYAS
+725 RYHEGTVYAS
-735 FKGLDVYADADEIQ
+735 YKGLNVYADADEIQ

-760 EGLSLDGLSN
+760 EGLSLSGLSN
-770 LSLDLSSVLSSLAFT
+770 LSLDLSSVLSSLTFTETENGLNASLSLSGLNVSATLAEEGDNLKLGQISVSSDGLSLTATPSVKADYSVIDNVDKFYNILSLADIIDENYEINLTASLSAGNISLTADVCLNLRTLTLSAKTSLYGSDLYVRYHEGTVYASYKGLNVYADADEIQSLLDRLAPLFGEGLSLSGLSNLSLDLSSVLSSLTFT

-827 TATPSVKADYSVIDN
+827 TATPSVKTDYSVIDN
-842 VDKFYNII
+842 VD
-850 SLADIIDENYE
+850 
-861 INLTASLSAGN
+861 
-872 ISLTADVCINLRTLT
+872 
-887 LSAKT
+887 
-892 SLYGSDLYVRYHD
+892 
-905 GTVYASFKGLD
+905 
-916 VYADADEIQSL
+916 
-927 LDRLAPLFGEGLSLD
+927 
-942 GLSNL
+942 
-947 SLDLSSVLSS
+947 
-957 LAFTKTENGLNASL
+957 
-971 SLSGL
+971 
-976 NVSAN
+976 
-981 LIEEGDNLKLGQI
+981 
-994 SVSSD
+994 
-999 GLSLTATPSVKADY
+999 
-1013 SVIDN
+1013 
-1018 ANKFYNIISIADIID
+1018 KFYNIISIADIID
-1033 KDGNINLNATA
+1033 KDGNINLNATT

-1248 GGIGSACKISA
+1248 GGIGSACKIGA
-1259 DITFVKAVTDANGN
+1259 DITFVKTITDANGK
-1273 VTEKTNSLRFVY
+1273 VIEKTNSLRFVY

-1415 NSEEIEGK
+1415 NPEEIEGK

-1618 TDESINDVTLD
+1618 TDESIKDVTLD

>member
-279 DIFRPYLDAEIT
+279 DVFRPYLDAEIT

-326 AVKAVGSASVNI
+326 AVEAVGSASVNI

-548 LKAKALVKDL
+548 LKAKADVKDV

-576 KSGFLSNIASAMSGL
+576 KIGFLSDIASAMSGL

-664 DELADFKN
+664 NELADFKN

-816 QISVSSDGLSL
+816 QISVSSDGLYL

-842 VDKFYNII
+842 VD
-850 SLADIIDENYE
+850 
-861 INLTASLSAGN
+861 
-872 ISLTADVCINLRTLT
+872 
-887 LSAKT
+887 
-892 SLYGSDLYVRYHD
+892 
-905 GTVYASFKGLD
+905 
-916 VYADADEIQSL
+916 
-927 LDRLAPLFGEGLSLD
+927 
-942 GLSNL
+942 
-947 SLDLSSVLSS
+947 
-957 LAFTKTENGLNASL
+957 
-971 SLSGL
+971 
-976 NVSAN
+976 
-981 LIEEGDNLKLGQI
+981 
-994 SVSSD
+994 
-999 GLSLTATPSVKADY
+999 
-1013 SVIDN
+1013 
-1018 ANKFYNIISIADIID
+1018 KFYNIISIADIID

-1181 TISAYPSGTVTSD
+1181 TISAYPSGTVTAD

-1248 GGIGSACKISA
+1248 GGIGSACKIGA
-1259 DITFVKAVTDANGN
+1259 DITFVKAVTDANGK

-1285 DIDAQKGYFNFN
+1285 DIEAQKGYFNFN

-1415 NSEEIEGK
+1415 NPEEIEGK

>member
-190 NGIYAYRYILD
+190 NGIYAFRYILD

-230 TVYMDGNWRIQKTET
+230 TVYMDGNWRVQKTET

-279 DIFRPYLDAEIT
+279 DVFRPYLDAEIT

-326 AVKAVGSASVNI
+326 AVNAVGSASVNI

-388 ELVGFID
+388 ELIGFID

-735 FKGLDVYADADEIQ
+735 YKGLDVYADADEIQ

-760 EGLSLDGLSN
+760 EGLSLD
-770 LSLDLSSVLSSLAFT
+770 
-785 KTENGLNASL
+785 
-795 SLSGLN
+795 
-801 VSANLIEEGDNLKLG
+801 
-816 QISVSSDGLSL
+816 
-827 TATPSVKADYSVIDN
+827 
-842 VDKFYNII
+842 
-850 SLADIIDENYE
+850 
-861 INLTASLSAGN
+861 
-872 ISLTADVCINLRTLT
+872 R
-887 LSAKT
+887 
-892 SLYGSDLYVRYHD
+892 
-905 GTVYASFKGLD
+905 
-916 VYADADEIQSL
+916 
-927 LDRLAPLFGEGLSLD
+927 
-942 GLSNL
+942 LSNL

-1248 GGIGSACKISA
+1248 GGIGSACKIGA
-1259 DITFVKAVTDANGN
+1259 DITFVKTVTDANGK

-1358 DSGVLDVDINAKSI
+1358 DGGVLDVDINAKSI

-1415 NSEEIEGK
+1415 NPEEIEGK

-1503 AGLYPWSDYSGTS
+1503 AGFYPWSDYSGTS

-1668 TKEQV
+1668 TKELV

>member
-80 VSESSGQT
+80 VGESSGQT

-279 DIFRPYLDAEIT
+279 DVFRPYLDAEIT

-326 AVKAVGSASVNI
+326 TVEAVGSASVNI

-510 GDSDAV
+510 GESDAV

-548 LKAKALVKDL
+548 LKAKADVKDV

-576 KSGFLSNIASAMSGL
+576 KFGFLSDIASAMSGL

-613 KIATAVKGAS
+613 KIATAVKGSS

-842 VDKFYNII
+842 ADKFYNI
-850 SLADIIDENYE
+850 
-861 INLTASLSAGN
+861 
-872 ISLTADVCINLRTLT
+872 
-887 LSAKT
+887 
-892 SLYGSDLYVRYHD
+892 
-905 GTVYASFKGLD
+905 
-916 VYADADEIQSL
+916 
-927 LDRLAPLFGEGLSLD
+927 LSL
-942 GLSNL
+942 
-947 SLDLSSVLSS
+947 
-957 LAFTKTENGLNASL
+957 
-971 SLSGL
+971 
-976 NVSAN
+976 
-981 LIEEGDNLKLGQI
+981 
-994 SVSSD
+994 
-999 GLSLTATPSVKADY
+999 
-1013 SVIDN
+1013 
-1018 ANKFYNIISIADIID
+1018 ADIID

-1236 AVYTITNGELVV
+1236 AVYTITKGELVV
-1248 GGIGSACKISA
+1248 GGIGSACKIGI
-1259 DITFVKAVTDANGN
+1259 DITFVKTITDANGK

-1358 DSGVLDVDINAKSI
+1358 DSGVLDVDLNAKSI

-1415 NSEEIEGK
+1415 NPEEIEGK

-1458 TLNLAFLGFIPV
+1458 KLNLAFLGFIPV

-1503 AGLYPWSDYSGTS
+1503 AGFYPWSDYSGTS

-1668 TKEQV
+1668 TKELV

>member
-80 VSESSGQT
+80 VGESSGQT

-279 DIFRPYLDAEIT
+279 DVFRPYLDAEIT

-326 AVKAVGSASVNI
+326 AVNAVGSASVNI

-548 LKAKALVKDL
+548 LKAKADVKDV

-576 KSGFLSNIASAMSGL
+576 KFGFLSDIASAMSGL

-735 FKGLDVYADADEIQ
+735 FKGLDVYVDADEIQ

-850 SLADIIDENYE
+850 SL
-861 INLTASLSAGN
+861 
-872 ISLTADVCINLRTLT
+872 
-887 LSAKT
+887 
-892 SLYGSDLYVRYHD
+892 
-905 GTVYASFKGLD
+905 
-916 VYADADEIQSL
+916 
-927 LDRLAPLFGEGLSLD
+927 
-942 GLSNL
+942 
-947 SLDLSSVLSS
+947 
-957 LAFTKTENGLNASL
+957 
-971 SLSGL
+971 
-976 NVSAN
+976 
-981 LIEEGDNLKLGQI
+981 
-994 SVSSD
+994 
-999 GLSLTATPSVKADY
+999 
-1013 SVIDN
+1013 
-1018 ANKFYNIISIADIID
+1018 ADIID

-1248 GGIGSACKISA
+1248 GGIGSACKIGA
-1259 DITFVKAVTDANGN
+1259 DITFVKTITDANGN

-1415 NSEEIEGK
+1415 NPEEIEGK

>member
-80 VSESSGQT
+80 VGESSGQT

-279 DIFRPYLDAEIT
+279 DVFRPYLDAEIT

-395 KIMPVISEDSVS
+395 KIMPVISEGSVS

-510 GDSDAV
+510 GESDAV

-548 LKAKALVKDL
+548 LKAKADVKDL

-576 KSGFLSNIASAMSGL
+576 KFGFLSDIASSMSGL
-591 DVNSLIKELVDN
+591 DVNSLIKELVDSLN
-603 LSVTKTDAGV
+603 ITKTDAGV

-760 EGLSLDGLSN
+760 EGLSLSGLSN
-770 LSLDLSSVLSSLAFT
+770 LSLDISSVLSSLAFT

-827 TATPSVKADYSVIDN
+827 TAI
-842 VDKFYNII
+842 
-850 SLADIIDENYE
+850 
-861 INLTASLSAGN
+861 
-872 ISLTADVCINLRTLT
+872 
-887 LSAKT
+887 
-892 SLYGSDLYVRYHD
+892 
-905 GTVYASFKGLD
+905 
-916 VYADADEIQSL
+916 
-927 LDRLAPLFGEGLSLD
+927 
-942 GLSNL
+942 
-947 SLDLSSVLSS
+947 
-957 LAFTKTENGLNASL
+957 
-971 SLSGL
+971 
-976 NVSAN
+976 
-981 LIEEGDNLKLGQI
+981 
-994 SVSSD
+994 
-999 GLSLTATPSVKADY
+999 PSVKADY

-1248 GGIGSACKISA
+1248 GGIGSACKIGA

>member
-80 VSESSGQT
+80 VGESSGQT

-146 TWGADPYRVTEETFI
+146 TWEEDPYRVTEENFI

-264 EVFSAIGEGKEIPDA
+264 EVFSAIDEGKEIPDA
-279 DIFRPYLDAEIT
+279 DVFRPYLDAEIT

-326 AVKAVGSASVNI
+326 AVEAVGSASVNI

-510 GDSDAV
+510 GESDAV

-548 LKAKALVKDL
+548 LKAKADVKDL

-576 KSGFLSNIASAMSGL
+576 KFGFLSDIASAMSGL

-672 ILSLA
+672 IL
-677 DIIDENYEINL
+677 
-688 TASLSA
+688 
-694 GNISLTADVC
+694 
-704 INLRTLTLSAK
+704 
-715 TSLYGSDLYV
+715 
-725 RYHDGTVYAS
+725 
-735 FKGLDVYADADEIQ
+735 
-749 SLLDR
+749 
-754 LAPLFG
+754 
-760 EGLSLDGLSN
+760 
-770 LSLDLSSVLSSLAFT
+770 
-785 KTENGLNASL
+785 
-795 SLSGLN
+795 
-801 VSANLIEEGDNLKLG
+801 
-816 QISVSSDGLSL
+816 
-827 TATPSVKADYSVIDN
+827 
-842 VDKFYNII
+842 

-1248 GGIGSACKISA
+1248 GGIGSACKIGA
-1259 DITFVKAVTDANGN
+1259 DITFVKTITDANGN

-1402 ETSINLTATAAKA
+1402 ETSINLTATVAKA
-1415 NSEEIEGK
+1415 NPEEIEGK

>member
-80 VSESSGQT
+80 VGESSGQT

-279 DIFRPYLDAEIT
+279 DVFRPYLDAEIT

-326 AVKAVGSASVNI
+326 TVNAVGSASVNI

-510 GDSDAV
+510 GESDAV

-576 KSGFLSNIASAMSGL
+576 KFGFLSNIASAMSGL

-623 VGINLAAGENGY
+623 VGINLAARENGY

-735 FKGLDVYADADEIQ
+735 FKGLDVYADSDEIQ

-850 SLADIIDENYE
+850 SL
-861 INLTASLSAGN
+861 
-872 ISLTADVCINLRTLT
+872 
-887 LSAKT
+887 
-892 SLYGSDLYVRYHD
+892 
-905 GTVYASFKGLD
+905 
-916 VYADADEIQSL
+916 
-927 LDRLAPLFGEGLSLD
+927 
-942 GLSNL
+942 
-947 SLDLSSVLSS
+947 
-957 LAFTKTENGLNASL
+957 
-971 SLSGL
+971 
-976 NVSAN
+976 
-981 LIEEGDNLKLGQI
+981 
-994 SVSSD
+994 
-999 GLSLTATPSVKADY
+999 
-1013 SVIDN
+1013 
-1018 ANKFYNIISIADIID
+1018 ADIID

-1248 GGIGSACKISA
+1248 GGIGSACKIGA
-1259 DITFVKAVTDANGN
+1259 DITFVKTITDANGN

-1415 NSEEIEGK
+1415 NPEEIEGK

>member
-80 VSESSGQT
+80 VGESSGQT

-190 NGIYAYRYILD
+190 NGIYAFRYILD

-230 TVYMDGNWRIQKTET
+230 TVYMDGNWRVQKTET

-264 EVFSAIGEGKEIPDA
+264 EVFSAIDEGKEIPDA
-279 DIFRPYLDAEIT
+279 DVFRPYLDAEIT

-326 AVKAVGSASVNI
+326 AVEAVGSASVNI

-510 GDSDAV
+510 GESDAV

-548 LKAKALVKDL
+548 LKAKADVKDL

-576 KSGFLSNIASAMSGL
+576 KFGFLSDIASAMSGL

-735 FKGLDVYADADEIQ
+735 YKGLDVYADADEIQ

-770 LSLDLSSVLSSLAFT
+770 LSLDLSSVLSSLTFT

-795 SLSGLN
+795 SLSGLY

-905 GTVYASFKGLD
+905 GTVYASYKGLD

-957 LAFTKTENGLNASL
+957 LTFTKTENGLNASL

-976 NVSAN
+976 YVSAN

-1018 ANKFYNIISIADIID
+1018 VDKFYNIISIADIID

-1216 GLVTAENIILGIN
+1216 DLVTAENIILGIN

-1248 GGIGSACKISA
+1248 GGIGSACKIGA
-1259 DITFVKAVTDANGN
+1259 DITFVKTITDANGK
-1273 VTEKTNSLRFVY
+1273 VAEKTNSLRFVY

-1415 NSEEIEGK
+1415 NPEEIEGK

>member
-80 VSESSGQT
+80 VGESSGQT

-146 TWGADPYRVTEETFI
+146 TWEEDPYRVTEETFI

-264 EVFSAIGEGKEIPDA
+264 EVFSAIDEGKEIPDA
-279 DIFRPYLDAEIT
+279 DVFRPYLDAEIT

-326 AVKAVGSASVNI
+326 AVEAVGSASVNI

-388 ELVGFID
+388 ELIGFID

-510 GDSDAV
+510 GESDAV

-548 LKAKALVKDL
+548 LKAKADVKDV

-564 FEPLFVNEDGTY
+564 FEHLFVNEDGTY
-576 KSGFLSNIASAMSGL
+576 KFGFLSDIASAMSGL

-664 DELADFKN
+664 DELVDFKN

-770 LSLDLSSVLSSLAFT
+770 LSLDLSSVLSSLTFT

-801 VSANLIEEGDNLKLG
+801 VSASLIEEGDNLKLG

-842 VDKFYNII
+842 VD
-850 SLADIIDENYE
+850 
-861 INLTASLSAGN
+861 
-872 ISLTADVCINLRTLT
+872 
-887 LSAKT
+887 
-892 SLYGSDLYVRYHD
+892 
-905 GTVYASFKGLD
+905 
-916 VYADADEIQSL
+916 
-927 LDRLAPLFGEGLSLD
+927 
-942 GLSNL
+942 
-947 SLDLSSVLSS
+947 
-957 LAFTKTENGLNASL
+957 
-971 SLSGL
+971 
-976 NVSAN
+976 
-981 LIEEGDNLKLGQI
+981 
-994 SVSSD
+994 
-999 GLSLTATPSVKADY
+999 
-1013 SVIDN
+1013 
-1018 ANKFYNIISIADIID
+1018 KFYNIISIADIID

-1128 IDANDIISSLIVTES
+1128 IGANDIISSLIVTES

-1248 GGIGSACKISA
+1248 GGIGSACKIGA
-1259 DITFVKAVTDANGN
+1259 DITFVKTITDANGK
-1273 VTEKTNSLRFVY
+1273 VAEKTNSLRFVY

-1358 DSGVLDVDINAKSI
+1358 DSGVLDVDLNAKSI

-1415 NSEEIEGK
+1415 NPEEIEGK

-1435 SSVNTLLKTLSTTSA
+1435 SSVNTLLKTLATTSA
-1450 YRHYELDG
+1450 YRHYELNG
-1458 TLNLAFLGFIPV
+1458 NLNLAFLGFIPV

-1575 SKYKDMMGNT
+1575 NKYKDMMGNT

-1618 TDESINDVTLD
+1618 TDESIKDVTLD

-1668 TKEQV
+1668 TKELV

>member
-48 KQKPSDGSTPADH
+48 KQKPSDGSTLADH

-80 VSESSGQT
+80 VGESSGQT

-146 TWGADPYRVTEETFI
+146 TWEEDPYRVTEENFI

-264 EVFSAIGEGKEIPDA
+264 EVFSAIDEGKEIPDA
-279 DIFRPYLDAEIT
+279 DVFRPYLDAEIT

-326 AVKAVGSASVNI
+326 AVEAVGSASVNI

-510 GDSDAV
+510 GESDAV

-548 LKAKALVKDL
+548 LKAKADVKDL

-576 KSGFLSNIASAMSGL
+576 KFGFLSDIASAMSGL

-672 ILSLA
+672 IL
-677 DIIDENYEINL
+677 
-688 TASLSA
+688 
-694 GNISLTADVC
+694 
-704 INLRTLTLSAK
+704 
-715 TSLYGSDLYV
+715 
-725 RYHDGTVYAS
+725 
-735 FKGLDVYADADEIQ
+735 
-749 SLLDR
+749 
-754 LAPLFG
+754 
-760 EGLSLDGLSN
+760 
-770 LSLDLSSVLSSLAFT
+770 
-785 KTENGLNASL
+785 
-795 SLSGLN
+795 
-801 VSANLIEEGDNLKLG
+801 
-816 QISVSSDGLSL
+816 
-827 TATPSVKADYSVIDN
+827 
-842 VDKFYNII
+842 

-1248 GGIGSACKISA
+1248 GGIGSACKIGA
-1259 DITFVKAVTDANGN
+1259 DITFVKTITDANGN

-1402 ETSINLTATAAKA
+1402 ETSINLTATVAKA
-1415 NSEEIEGK
+1415 NPEEIEGK

>member
-279 DIFRPYLDAEIT
+279 DVFRPYLDAEIT

-326 AVKAVGSASVNI
+326 AVNAVGSASVNI

-510 GDSDAV
+510 GESDAV

-548 LKAKALVKDL
+548 LKAKADVKDL

-576 KSGFLSNIASAMSGL
+576 KFGFLSDIASAMSGL

-801 VSANLIEEGDNLKLG
+801 VSA
-816 QISVSSDGLSL
+816 S
-827 TATPSVKADYSVIDN
+827 
-842 VDKFYNII
+842 
-850 SLADIIDENYE
+850 
-861 INLTASLSAGN
+861 
-872 ISLTADVCINLRTLT
+872 
-887 LSAKT
+887 
-892 SLYGSDLYVRYHD
+892 
-905 GTVYASFKGLD
+905 
-916 VYADADEIQSL
+916 
-927 LDRLAPLFGEGLSLD
+927 
-942 GLSNL
+942 
-947 SLDLSSVLSS
+947 
-957 LAFTKTENGLNASL
+957 
-971 SLSGL
+971 
-976 NVSAN
+976 

-1248 GGIGSACKISA
+1248 GGIGSACKIGA
-1259 DITFVKAVTDANGN
+1259 DITFVKAVTDANGK
-1273 VTEKTNSLRFVY
+1273 VIEKTNSLRFVY

-1415 NSEEIEGK
+1415 NPEEIEGK

-1618 TDESINDVTLD
+1618 TDESIKDVTLD

>member
-704 INLRTLTLSAK
+704 INLRTLTLSTK

-887 LSAKT
+887 LSTKT